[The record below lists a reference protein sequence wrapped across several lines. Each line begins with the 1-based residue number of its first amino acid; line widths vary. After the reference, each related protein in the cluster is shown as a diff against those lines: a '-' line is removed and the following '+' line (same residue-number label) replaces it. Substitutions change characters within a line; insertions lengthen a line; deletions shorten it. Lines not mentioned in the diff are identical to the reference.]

1 MAEPLRSKHGVYYR
15 HMNFGAGYGMGGM
28 GWNVPGFL
36 PVAGIA
42 LVALLLWSFVWKG
55 LALWHSAKR
64 NDKGWFIF
72 FLVINTAGILEIIYL
87 LFIMKEPV
95 LRGYLGIKKS

>member
-1 MAEPLRSKHGVYYR
+1 MH
-15 HMNFGAGYGMGGM
+15 FGAGYGMGGM

-36 PVAGIA
+36 PIAGIA

-64 NDKGWFIF
+64 HEKAWFIV

-87 LFIMKEPV
+87 FFIIKEPV
-95 LRGYLGIKKS
+95 LRGYLGIKKN